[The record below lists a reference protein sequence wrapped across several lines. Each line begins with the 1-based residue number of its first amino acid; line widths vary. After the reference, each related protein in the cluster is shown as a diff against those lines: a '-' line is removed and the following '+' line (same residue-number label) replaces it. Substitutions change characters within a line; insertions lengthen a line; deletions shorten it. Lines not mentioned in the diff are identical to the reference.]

1 MSLLLRRAYPL
12 LILLLFLLSACGG
25 SSTGTPGGS
34 SSPTAISV
42 VAAENFYGDITRQL
56 GGSHVSVTS
65 ILSDPNVD
73 PHEYE
78 SNVQTA
84 ETVSKAQLVIENGLG
99 YDTWMDRLLAASPK
113 PGRIVLVAGDIANH
127 KLTDNAHVW
136 YGFDNVTTIAQAIT
150 GALKKLDSNDA
161 STFDSNLASFKQS
174 LMPLEQKVSAI
185 NSKYAGT
192 PVALTET
199 IYLYQSTPE
208 GLDVLTLFEFEKAI
222 AEGNEPPAD
231 TVTITNDQI
240 TRKQVKVL
248 IYNVQTITPITTNL
262 QNEARSLNI
271 PIVPVSETMPPAK
284 TYQTWMMDQL
294 NTLEQA
300 LATATGK

>member
-12 LILLLFLLSACGG
+12 LILMLVLLSACGG
-25 SSTGTPGGS
+25 SSTATPGGS

-42 VAAENFYGDITRQL
+42 VAAENFYGDITKQL

-73 PHEYE
+73 PHLYE

-99 YDTWMDRLLAASPK
+99 YDTWMDQLLAASPK
-113 PGRIVLVAGDIANH
+113 PGRIVLVAGNIANH
-127 KLTDNAHVW
+127 KLTDNPHVW

-150 GALKKLDSNDA
+150 GALKKLDTNDA

-174 LMPLEQKVSAI
+174 LMPLEEKISAI

-199 IYLYQSTPE
+199 IYLYQSAPE
-208 GLDVLTLFEFEKAI
+208 GLDVLTPFEFEKAI
-222 AEGNEPPAD
+222 AEGNDPPAN

-240 TRKQVKVL
+240 TRKQVKAL
-248 IYNVQTITPITTNL
+248 IYNVQTVTPITTNL

-294 NTLEQA
+294 DTLEQA